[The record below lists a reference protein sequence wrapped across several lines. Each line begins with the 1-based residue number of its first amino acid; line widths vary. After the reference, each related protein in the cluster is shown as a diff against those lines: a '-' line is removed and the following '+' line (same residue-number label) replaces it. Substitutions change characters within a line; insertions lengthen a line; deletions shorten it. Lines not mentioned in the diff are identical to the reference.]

1 MFCFQCEQA
10 AKGTGCTVVGVCGKT
25 PETAALQD
33 LLIYSAKGLSQWA
46 TRARALGVS
55 DHAWDIAVVEALFTT
70 VTNVNFDPESVAKMI
85 WQVVD
90 LRDAAK
96 AAYLGACE
104 AQGKTAE
111 LPTGPATYTVER
123 ELKALQAQAAV
134 ASIETRMDD
143 LGEDI
148 VGLQEMLT
156 YGLKGMAAYADHAL
170 ILGQEDDAVYAYLH
184 EALDFLCEPEPTVEA
199 LLAQNMK
206 CGEVNLRVLE
216 LLDAANTGAYG
227 HPVPTS
233 VRTTPVAGK
242 CILVS
247 GHDLKDLEELL
258 KQTEGTG
265 ISIYTHGE
273 MLPAHGYPE
282 LKKYAHLVGHYGN
295 AWQLQWG
302 EFGQFPGS
310 IVMTTNCIQEPMDSY
325 ADRIFTCGLVAWPG
339 IGHIAGRDFTPA
351 IEAAKA
357 AAGYGATDPDEK
369 AIMVGFGHNTVLSVA
384 PAVIDAVKSGALKRF
399 VLIGGCDGAKPGRNY
414 FTELATQLPQ
424 DSIVLTLGCG
434 KFRFNKQ
441 DFGTLGGLP
450 RLLDMGQCND
460 AYSAIKVAVALAE
473 AFECGVNDLPLS
485 LVLSWY
491 EQKACCI
498 LLSLLYLGIKN
509 IRIGPSLPA
518 FATPAILNVLV
529 NQFGL
534 LPTGEVGKDL
544 AAIVG

>member
-33 LLIYSAKGLSQWA
+33 LLVYSAKGLSQWA

-123 ELKALQAQAAV
+123 ELRALQAQAAV

-170 ILGQEDDAVYAYLH
+170 ILGQEDDAVYAYIH
-184 EALDFLCEPEPTVEA
+184 EALDFLCDAEPTVEA
-199 LLAQNMK
+199 LLAQNLK

-258 KQTEGTG
+258 KHAVVGEAPEASGVVEIGTVITAEIWG
-265 ISIYTHGE
+265 DEERFLLGSRE
-273 MLPAHGYPE
+273 MADGSDLDVYSAKSPLGAAILG
-282 LKKYAHLVGHYGN
+282 LKVGDT
-295 AWQLQWG
+295 
-302 EFGQFPGS
+302 S
-310 IVMTTNCIQEPMDSY
+310 SY
-325 ADRIFTCGLVAWPG
+325 AAPNGNQIEVKILAVDTY
-339 IGHIAGRDFTPA
+339 AG
-351 IEAAKA
+351 
-357 AAGYGATDPDEK
+357 
-369 AIMVGFGHNTVLSVA
+369 
-384 PAVIDAVKSGALKRF
+384 
-399 VLIGGCDGAKPGRNY
+399 
-414 FTELATQLPQ
+414 
-424 DSIVLTLGCG
+424 
-434 KFRFNKQ
+434 
-441 DFGTLGGLP
+441 
-450 RLLDMGQCND
+450 
-460 AYSAIKVAVALAE
+460 
-473 AFECGVNDLPLS
+473 
-485 LVLSWY
+485 
-491 EQKACCI
+491 
-498 LLSLLYLGIKN
+498 
-509 IRIGPSLPA
+509 
-518 FATPAILNVLV
+518 
-529 NQFGL
+529 
-534 LPTGEVGKDL
+534 
-544 AAIVG
+544 